1 MWAGTGGRGIA
12 GEQLLDPGLRLSG
25 QLIDRFHCIGE
36 LGAGHAALLQ
46 RSPDR
51 RQATAAGVGRV
62 EQDVD
67 GVAQRAGGDV
77 EGG

>member
-1 MWAGTGGRGIA
+1 VGIA
-12 GEQLLDPGLRLSG
+12 EEELLDPGLRLSG
-25 QLIDRFHCIGE
+25 QRIDRFHCFGE

-46 RSPDR
+46 RGPDR
-51 RQATAAGVGRV
+51 GQTTAAGVGRV